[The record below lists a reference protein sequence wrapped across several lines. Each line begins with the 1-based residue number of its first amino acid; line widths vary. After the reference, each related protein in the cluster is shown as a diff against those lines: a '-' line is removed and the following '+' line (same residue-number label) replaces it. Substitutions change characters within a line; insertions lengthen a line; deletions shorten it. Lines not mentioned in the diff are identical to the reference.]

1 MNPGSESRYKMT
13 TDESK
18 TFYPYLHDWYSNLP
32 KVEKGSVFGLPHK
45 TALLCVDVTNGFCKE
60 GALASP
66 RVAKIIPPIVKLLKQ
81 AWEAGC
87 HNIIFIQDTHE
98 WNAVEFDAF
107 PPHCTRASIEA
118 QTVSEISD
126 LPFYNE
132 MLLIEKNSIDS
143 SIDTELDDWMSDH
156 PRVQTFVVVGD
167 CTDLCTYQLAMHLKV
182 SANAYQKTRWVVVP
196 ANCTETY
203 DTSIDAAKETSAFAH
218 PADFFHYTFL
228 YHMAM
233 NGIEVVKEIL

>member
-1 MNPGSESRYKMT
+1 MT
-13 TDESK
+13 SDESK
-18 TFYPYLHDWYSNLP
+18 TFYSYLQNWFSNLP
-32 KVEKGSVFGLPHK
+32 VVEKGSVFGMPHK
-45 TALLCVDVTNGFCKE
+45 TALLCVDATNGFCKE
-60 GALASP
+60 GALASQ
-66 RVAKIIPPIVKLLKQ
+66 RVGAIIPPILRLLNQ
-81 AWEAGC
+81 AWDASC
-87 HNIIFIQDTHE
+87 QNIIFLQDTHE
-98 WNAVEFDAF
+98 WNAVEFDTF

-118 QTVSEISD
+118 QTVSEIRE

-143 SIDTELDDWMSDH
+143 SIDTELDEWLSDH

-203 DTSIDAAKETSAFAH
+203 DTPIETAKEIGAFAH

-233 NGIEVVKEIL
+233 NGIEVVKEIQ